1 MLTYQNPAR
10 FSEKYRGISPFKN
23 IFVSLQREEIKY
35 PMDDIV
41 QWATILSP
49 IIAILIAV
57 WTIRKSAKDTARHI
71 KSVEES
77 TRLQV
82 ESIKELSQIQL
93 ETTLMQIDK
102 ELRDNKIRL
111 SQASG
116 RMFELSQMNSFRIN
130 MNGGIEYQRK
140 IDEEKRQLSDEIDYL
155 EDAIDTLN
163 SLRKRLVT
171 TSNQL

>member
-1 MLTYQNPAR
+1 
-10 FSEKYRGISPFKN
+10 
-23 IFVSLQREEIKY
+23 
-35 PMDDIV
+35 MDDIV

-71 KSVEES
+71 KSVEEG